1 MTDTA
6 TLRILQYN
14 IRNELGIITAL
25 LADSAIQSTDVL
37 AIQEPSFN
45 SHTGSSYNL
54 GTSQFYLAHRSGKD
68 TRVCFY
74 INKRLNPENWD
85 VEFVTKDISTLKI
98 RPRQGEEVNR
108 IERLSIHN
116 IYNPSPSLSSAENP
130 SSLPQILGL
139 VQEPGE
145 YLLLGD
151 FNLHH
156 PSWNNP
162 GRFSYYR
169 EANDLIAATVER
181 GMALILPKGVVT

>member
-1 MTDTA
+1 M
-6 TLRILQYN
+6 
-14 IRNELGIITAL
+14 
-25 LADSAIQSTDVL
+25 
-37 AIQEPSFN
+37 
-45 SHTGSSYNL
+45 
-54 GTSQFYLAHRSGKD
+54 
-68 TRVCFY
+68 CFY

-130 SSLPQILGL
+130 SSLLQILGL

-145 YLLLGD
+145 HLLLRD

-169 EANDLIAATVER
+169 EADDLIAATVER
-181 GMALILPKGVVT
+181 GMALILLKGVVT

>member
-1 MTDTA
+1 MKDTA

-14 IRNELGIITAL
+14 IRNELGTITAL
-25 LADSAIQSTDVL
+25 LADAGIQDTDVL

-45 SHTGSSYNL
+45 SHTGSSYNP

-85 VEFVTKDISTLKI
+85 VEFVTKDISTLRI
-98 RPRQGEEVNR
+98 RPRQGEEANR

-130 SSLPQILGL
+130 SSLSQILGL
-139 VQEPGE
+139 LQEPGE
-145 YLLLGD
+145 HLLLED

-156 PSWNNP
+156 PS
-162 GRFSYYR
+162 
-169 EANDLIAATVER
+169 
-181 GMALILPKGVVT
+181 